1 MQTRLSLKLLNYY
14 SPWPL
19 DRGEHRLTG
28 LLPED
33 EDDDEDEGAY
43 NRVGRRQRRY
53 KRDVT
58 DDEAA
63 SCTNCGVQTG
73 LHIVYKRQDHGEH
86 AGDYGK

>member
-1 MQTRLSLKLLNYY
+1 M
-14 SPWPL
+14 
-19 DRGEHRLTG
+19 TG

-86 AGDYGK
+86 AGDYGKQLLFTFTAQRLRNEGKIHSKHFS